1 MSTTARV
8 EKDSGRRKSAPA
20 LETDVAREA
29 RNVQDR
35 EEVQEQEKQKPPV
48 ESIKDVAERA
58 QELRILRALRRYG
71 TARGN
76 LLAGGI
82 AYSGLFSVAAAL
94 AIAWTFFMAL
104 MGSNL
109 VLRRN
114 VLNGIDTA
122 LPGIIQFSPGDGG
135 IITPDDLVLDTAINL
150 TSIVAFFVLLWSAI
164 ATMGGL
170 ANAIRSMFGIWVVK
184 EKLVILYLRNFTGF
198 IVLAVGIVASS
209 LLTTAAGVLG
219 NQILDLMNIAG
230 TFGGYLLRALT
241 FAVSLGVD
249 MLVIAF
255 LIRVMAGVRVI
266 KKDLWLGCLIAGIG
280 TSAIRVLGA
289 SVVGSVSDNK
299 LLASVAVVATLLL
312 WLNLGARILLMA
324 CTFMANPPRPY
335 QVTEAEEL
343 HFKETPN
350 YITLSAPH
358 TLEWN
363 SNPVTGAVAPTRS
376 PEEPEEEEKPLPR
389 WGGLLGNLS
398 RWRAERLERRAKKVK
413 ERAIGAR
420 EKYNDG
426 ARRMVAIAEKNR
438 NSGKRGH

>member
-1 MSTTARV
+1 MSTTAKA
-8 EKDSGRRKSAPA
+8 E
-20 LETDVAREA
+20 
-29 RNVQDR
+29 
-35 EEVQEQEKQKPPV
+35 KPPRSDEDASV
-48 ESIKDVAERA
+48 LTVPAPTNEKPPKPAAPPVTSVKDAAERV
-58 QELRILRALRRYG
+58 QELRLLRALKRYG

-94 AIAWTFFMAL
+94 TIAWTIFMAV

-109 VLRRN
+109 TLRRT
-114 VLNGIDTA
+114 VLNSIDAA

-135 IITPDDLVLDTAINL
+135 IIKPDDLVLNTAINL
-150 TSIVAFFVLLWSAI
+150 TSVIAFIILLWSAI
-164 ATMGGL
+164 TTMGGM

-184 EKLVILYLRNFTGF
+184 ENPVILYLRNLAGF
-198 IVLAVGIVASS
+198 VILAIGVVASS
-209 LLTTAAGVLG
+209 VLTTAAGVLG

-230 TFGGYLLRALT
+230 TFGGYLLRTVT

-255 LIRVMAGVRVI
+255 LIRVMASVRVI
-266 KKDLWLGCLIAGIG
+266 KKDLWLGCFIAGIG
-280 TSAIRVLGA
+280 TSVIRVLGT

-324 CTFMANPPRPY
+324 CTFIANPPRPY

-363 SNPVTGAVAPTRS
+363 SNPVTGAVAPQTGDDS
-376 PEEPEEEEKPLPR
+376 LEEFEEEQLPR
-389 WGGLLGNLS
+389 WGGMLGNTS
-398 RWRAERLERRAKKVK
+398 RWRAEHLERRAEKVN
-413 ERAIGAR
+413 ERAEEAR
-420 EKYNDG
+420 ERYVDG
-426 ARRMVAIAEKNR
+426 ARRMVAVAEKNR
-438 NSGKRGH
+438 TSGKRRWKQGPQP

>member
-1 MSTTARV
+1 MSTTERV
-8 EKDSGRRKSAPA
+8 EKNSRWRKSAPTP
-20 LETDVAREA
+20 EPDVAQKTGNMHEHEA
-29 RNVQDR
+29 AH
-35 EEVQEQEKQKPPV
+35 EQENQKPPA
-48 ESIKDVAERA
+48 EFFKGVADRV
-58 QELRILRALRRYG
+58 QDLRIVRAMMRYT

-82 AYSGLFSVAAAL
+82 AFSGLFSVAAAL
-94 AIAWTFFMAL
+94 TIAWTIFMSL

-109 VLRRN
+109 ALRRN
-114 VLNGIDTA
+114 VLNGIDAA

-135 IITPDDLVLDTAINL
+135 IIKPDDLVLDTALNV
-150 TSIVAFFVLLWSAI
+150 TSVIAFVVLLWSAI
-164 ATMGGL
+164 ATMAAM

-184 EKLVILYLRNFTGF
+184 ENIGILYLRNFAGF
-198 IVLAVGIVASS
+198 IILVIGVLSSS

-219 NQILDLMNIAG
+219 NQILEFINVTG
-230 TFGGYLLRALT
+230 TIGGYALRAVT
-241 FAVSLGVD
+241 FAVSLAVD
-249 MLVIAF
+249 MFVIAF
-255 LIRVMAGVRVI
+255 LVRVMASVRVI
-266 KKDLWLGCLIAGIG
+266 KKDLWVGCFMAAVG
-280 TSAIRVLGA
+280 TSAIRVLGT
-289 SVVGSVSDNK
+289 SVVGSVSDNA
-299 LLASVAVVATLLL
+299 LLASVAAIATLLL
-312 WLNLGARILLMA
+312 WLNLGARILLIA

-335 QVTEAEEL
+335 RVAEAEEL
-343 HFKETPN
+343 HFTETPN

-438 NSGKRGH
+438 DSGKWRR

>member
-1 MSTTARV
+1 MSTTENV
-8 EKDSGRRKSAPA
+8 EKPSRPDEDALVLDTPVPA
-20 LETDVAREA
+20 
-29 RNVQDR
+29 
-35 EEVQEQEKQKPPV
+35 EEEPPAAKEKPPV
-48 ESIKDVAERA
+48 ESVKDAAERV
-58 QELRILRALRRYG
+58 QELRVMRALKRYG

-94 AIAWTFFMAL
+94 TIAWTIFMSL

-109 VLRRN
+109 ALRRN
-114 VLNGIDTA
+114 VLNGIDAA

-135 IITPDDLVLDTAINL
+135 IIKPDDLVLNTAINL
-150 TSIVAFFVLLWSAI
+150 TSVIAFFVLLWSAI

-184 EKLVILYLRNFTGF
+184 ENPAILYLRNFAGF
-198 IVLAVGIVASS
+198 IILAIGVVASS

-230 TFGGYLLRALT
+230 TFGGYLLRAVT

-255 LIRVMAGVRVI
+255 LVRVMASVRVI
-266 KKDLWLGCLIAGIG
+266 KKDLWIGCLIAGIG
-280 TSAIRVLGA
+280 TSIIRVLGT
-289 SVVGSVSDNK
+289 SVVSSVSDNK

-350 YITLSAPH
+350 YITLSAVH

-363 SNPVTGAVAPTRS
+363 SNPVTGAVAPTNS
-376 PEEPEEEEKPLPR
+376 PDEVEEVPEEQLPR
-389 WGGLLGNLS
+389 WGGMLGNIS
-398 RWRAERLERRAKKVK
+398 RWRAERLERRAEKVN
-413 ERAIGAR
+413 EQAEEAR

-426 ARRMVAIAEKNR
+426 ARRMVAVAEKNHK
-438 NSGKRGH
+438 SGKGRKG